1 MLQQLLPYGIFSFLL
16 VFTRVGAMLMTLP
29 GIGEAY
35 VSTRIRLGLALA
47 IALVMTPLVINTLPQ
62 DPLSP
67 WSLMLLLGRELLV
80 GLILGLAARMTMSA
94 LHVAGTVI
102 AFQSSLGF
110 AQFFDPAQG
119 QQGALVSA
127 FLGLLGLVLIFATDL
142 HLMMLRA
149 AHDSYQLMPPRAPLP
164 VEDVLGLGIRF
175 VANSFKLGAQLSAP
189 FIVYAV
195 VYYIGLGLLQ
205 RLMPQL
211 QLFFVGMPLQI
222 MMALFVLM
230 MTLSGIMIWFLDHFE
245 GAMASFLA
253 N

>member
-16 VFTRVGAMLMTLP
+16 VFTRTGAMLMVLP

-35 VSTRIRLGLALA
+35 VSARIRLGFALAL
-47 IALVMTPLVINTLPQ
+47 ALVMTPVVIETLPQ

-67 WSLMLLLGRELLV
+67 WSLMLLLGREMVV
-80 GLILGLAARMTMSA
+80 GLIIGIAARMTMSA

-142 HLMMLRA
+142 HLLMLRA
-149 AHDSYQLMPPRAPLP
+149 AHDSYQLMPPSAPIP
-164 VEDVLGLGIRF
+164 VADLVGLGTRF
-175 VANSFKLGAQLSAP
+175 IANSFKLGVQLAAP
-189 FIVYAV
+189 FIVYAM

-222 MMALFVLM
+222 MMALFILM
-230 MTLSGIMIWFLDHFE
+230 VTVSGVMIWFLDHFE

>member
-16 VFTRVGAMLMTLP
+16 VFTRTGAMLMVLP
-29 GIGEAY
+29 GLGEAY

-47 IALVMTPLVINTLPQ
+47 VALVMTPVVIDTLPH

-67 WSLMLLLGRELLV
+67 WSLLLLLGRELVV
-80 GLILGLAARMTMSA
+80 GLIIGLAARMTMSA

-127 FLGLLGLVLIFATDL
+127 FLGLLGLVMIFATDL
-142 HLMMLRA
+142 HLLMLRA
-149 AHDSYQLMPPRAPLP
+149 AHDSYLLMPPRSPIP
-164 VEDVLGLGIRF
+164 IEDLVGLGTRF
-175 VANSFKLGAQLSAP
+175 VANSFKLGAELSAP
-189 FIVYAV
+189 FIVYAM

-211 QLFFVGMPLQI
+211 QLFFVAMPLQI
-222 MMALFVLM
+222 MMALFILM
-230 MTLSGIMIWFLDHFE
+230 TTLSATMIWFLDHFE
-245 GAMASFLA
+245 DAMSSFLA

>member
-1 MLQQLLPYGIFSFLL
+1 MLQELLPFGAFAFLL
-16 VFTRVGAMLMTLP
+16 VFVRTGAMLMSMP

-35 VSTRIRLGLALA
+35 VSPRIRLGLALA
-47 IALVMTPLVINTLPQ
+47 VALAMTPLVMDTLPRE
-62 DPLSP
+62 PVSP
-67 WSLMLLLGRELLV
+67 WGLLMLLVREMVV
-80 GLILGLAARMTMSA
+80 GLMIGLAARMTMSA

-119 QQGALVSA
+119 TQGALVSA

-142 HLMMLRA
+142 HLLMLRA
-149 AHDSYQLMPPRAPLP
+149 AHDSYELMPPTAAIPL
-164 VEDVLGLGIRF
+164 EDLVGMGTQF
-175 VANSFKLGAQLSAP
+175 VANSFKLGAQLAAP
-189 FIVYAV
+189 FIVYAM

-230 MTLSGIMIWFLDHFE
+230 MTVSAIMIWFLDHFE
-245 GAMASFLA
+245 GAMSTFLA
-253 N
+253 S